1 MTLFHTFYG
10 LVIFYYI
17 YIIFHLHIYGVYIYI
32 IYIYAHVYH
41 IFFIH
46 SSVDGQLGFF
56 HIKQVY
62 FWLDGIIIQSHNKNP
77 FLRALCN
84 YPVIFL
90 EISYWERCGCCVEKW
105 IRFKGPCYVLSR
117 WRVSH
122 TLSRHAHRFLFMVRR
137 LESWDWLSLVH
148 IQDCPGQTCSW
159 TPRFLTSPHLCH
171 FSTLF
176 QARARVLFHFLCAGY

>member
-1 MTLFHTFYG
+1 M
-10 LVIFYYI
+10 
-17 YIIFHLHIYGVYIYI
+17 
-32 IYIYAHVYH
+32 YH

-46 SSVDGQLGFF
+46 SSVDGHLGFF
-56 HIKQVY
+56 HVKQVY

-105 IRFKGPCYVLSR
+105 IRCKGPCYLLSR

-122 TLSRHAHRFLFMVRR
+122 TLSRHAHQFHFMVRR
-137 LESWDWLSLVH
+137 LESWDRLSLVH

-176 QARARVLFHFLCAGY
+176 QARARFLFHFLCAVYQPPGVWISSTSETVLHFFSGLTLTNVVIKIVPGY